1 MATKIFTYDLD
12 GTLFRIDNTVH
23 PETQRML
30 LEAKKQNAINIIT
43 TGRSYLRILEVLKE
57 VQGIDYCVCSNG
69 NVIYNVATKEH
80 YILKKIDPQ
89 VFFLMHEYGKKG
101 KLSLNVDAVIF
112 DGAIVP
118 KEWYTEGLP
127 KWINDQHTF
136 DLAEIWPKKEEDVL
150 AVINNPKSE
159 IVQLA
164 LRNPY
169 DKSVETTEYIKAH
182 LPKDCVAYW
191 TNRIFTDVNPKG
203 VSKYT
208 GLKSLIDKLKIKNH
222 KVYSFGDSSNDLEI
236 IEHADVG
243 IAMGNATDD
252 LKKAAKIVIG
262 DHNSDT
268 IGATL
273 KMLLSD
279 F

>member
-1 MATKIFTYDLD
+1 M
-12 GTLFRIDNTVH
+12 
-23 PETQRML
+23 
-30 LEAKKQNAINIIT
+30 
-43 TGRSYLRILEVLKE
+43 
-57 VQGIDYCVCSNG
+57 
-69 NVIYNVATKEH
+69 
-80 YILKKIDPQ
+80 
-89 VFFLMHEYGKKG
+89 
-101 KLSLNVDAVIF
+101 
-112 DGAIVP
+112 
-118 KEWYTEGLP
+118 
-127 KWINDQHTF
+127 
-136 DLAEIWPKKEEDVL
+136 
-150 AVINNPKSE
+150 
-159 IVQLA
+159 
-164 LRNPY
+164 
-169 DKSVETTEYIKAH
+169 
-182 LPKDCVAYW
+182 
-191 TNRIFTDVNPKG
+191 
-203 VSKYT
+203 SKYT